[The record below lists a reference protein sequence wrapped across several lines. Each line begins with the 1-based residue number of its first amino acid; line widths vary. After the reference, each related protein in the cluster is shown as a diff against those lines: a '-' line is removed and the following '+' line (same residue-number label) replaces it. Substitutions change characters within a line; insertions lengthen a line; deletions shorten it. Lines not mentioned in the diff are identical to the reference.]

1 MRGFLA
7 LFRDAWLLG
16 LWLGPSSLAPGTFHA
31 SCEMCSG
38 SSWMTCLWLCI
49 WKKHVASFFFFLT
62 VGINCETLQSLLI
75 ANLAGFRSESLDA
88 CGTAGLG
95 RVLGRQK
102 PGLLCLFPPQL
113 TDQGLC
119 SEMVAWGCRTGYLRD
134 HSEVRVPQLA
144 RASCK

>member
-1 MRGFLA
+1 MDDL
-7 LFRDAWLLG
+7 
-16 LWLGPSSLAPGTFHA
+16 SLVVHL
-31 SCEMCSG
+31 EE
-38 SSWMTCLWLCI
+38 TCHI
-49 WKKHVASFFFFLT
+49 FFLQT

-88 CGTAGLG
+88 YGTAGLG

-102 PGLLCLFPPQL
+102 PGLLYLFPLQL

-119 SEMVAWGCRTGYLRD
+119 SEMVAWGCCTGYLRD
-134 HSEVRVPQLA
+134 HSEVRVPQPA